1 MMENITA
8 LDTMLQII
16 NIVMVFNPMRIFLP
30 LGGAMIVFGILWA
43 IPFLFRGSGLSS
55 VSMMA
60 MMAGLL
66 LIMMGLL
73 AEQLA
78 QIRKKDL

>member
-1 MMENITA
+1 M
-8 LDTMLQII
+8 
-16 NIVMVFNPMRIFLP
+16 
-30 LGGAMIVFGILWA
+30 GGILILLGILWA
-43 IPFLFRGSGLSS
+43 IPFLVRGSGLSS

-60 MMAGLL
+60 MTAGLL